1 MKDKSSKLTLDSKKD
16 YRQGIISSLICN
28 IWWGIMPIYWQL
40 LRPINSWVIIFY
52 RIVLVAV
59 VCFAAALM
67 IYDKKTIFEPLKD
80 KKTVIRY
87 VLAGILI
94 TANWSIY
101 IWAVNANLVI
111 QTCIGYYIE
120 PLAICLF
127 GIILFKDKMSKY
139 KITAFA
145 LAALGVAAVIIYF
158 KEIPLV
164 ALSLAATFS
173 VYAAIKK
180 NFAMPPILS
189 LLYET
194 IFLLPVGLAVV
205 IYIEATGQGAMNAVW
220 GTESYKYWLLMLCGL
235 FTAVPLVSFA
245 DAANKLNLFTVGL
258 FNYISPTIS
267 LVIGIFLFKEPFEP
281 IQLIAFAVIWI
292 GLIFFSYGEYKES
305 KEIEKKGESVLL

>member
-1 MKDKSSKLTLDSKKD
+1 MKDKSCQVTVDSKKN

-59 VCFAAALM
+59 VCFIAALVV
-67 IYDKKTIFEPLKD
+67 YDKKTIFEPLKD

-139 KITAFA
+139 KITAFV
-145 LAALGVAAVIIYF
+145 LAAIGVAAVIIYF

-180 NFAMPPILS
+180 NFSMPPILS

-205 IYIEATGQGAMNAVW
+205 IYIESTGQGALDAVW
-220 GTESYKYWLLMLCGL
+220 GTENYKYWLLMLCGL
-235 FTAVPLVSFA
+235 FTAIPLVSFA

-267 LVIGIFLFKEPFEP
+267 LIIGIFMFKEPFEP
-281 IQLIAFAVIWI
+281 IQLIAFAIIWV
-292 GLIFFSYGEYKES
+292 GLVFFSYGEYKES
-305 KEIEKKGESVLL
+305 KDSEKKEEA